1 MNNFPLL
8 PILVGAVAVVVLA
21 ILALLATRSWWALG
35 GACAVLVAMS
45 AVVGNEL
52 REVLKH

>member
-1 MNNFPLL
+1 MNHFPLL
-8 PILVGAVAVVVLA
+8 PIFVGATAVVVLA

-35 GACAVLVAMS
+35 GALAVLLAMS

-52 REVLKH
+52 REILKH